1 MASSLANDYLEV
13 VEIVVYDWHDRRNEN
28 VVKSEDESD
37 HKEQEMEV
45 DTGGG
50 EQGSERVQQSSEEN
64 NVPDVPEAHVTPWR
78 RDAGGRQKCTSS
90 WSVSS
95 EFPRRL
101 LKEVLENNH

>member
-78 RDAGGRQKCTSS
+78 RDAVTPAVARNVQVLGA
-90 WSVSS
+90 SVVNS
-95 EFPRRL
+95 
-101 LKEVLENNH
+101 LEDC